1 MSYKSLRY
9 VMREMSLNQLERM
22 RHALIQSQRA
32 ASPAHRVR
40 IDNQLEIVET
50 AISRAYAVI
59 QLEESAC
66 A

>member
-32 ASPAHRVR
+32 ASPARRVR